1 MVAVTTLPRSRPF
14 TRADLDA
21 MPDDGHRYEVVDGVL
36 VVSPAPRAR
45 HQLVLGEL
53 YLRLRQTYEPELI
66 AWELRD
72 GAYVEVARVRGDE
85 EYAAGQPYAVTV
97 RPSDLRID

>member
-21 MPDDGHRYEVVDGVL
+21 MPDDGHRYEVVNPD
-36 VVSPAPRAR
+36 
-45 HQLVLGEL
+45 
-53 YLRLRQTYEPELI
+53 EPELI